1 MKKNWK
7 TYAAALVSVLL
18 LVGLDQWTKLL
29 AVAYLKGQ
37 PAVPLIKG
45 IFELQ
50 YLENRG
56 AAFGILQGQKIPLV
70 LFTAALTLIILYFY
84 SRIPEGRR
92 YLPFRIL
99 MTAVIS
105 GAIGNFIDRCRLDY
119 VIDFFYF
126 KLIDFP
132 IFNVAD
138 CYVTVSVVLFAL
150 LLLFY
155 YKEEELDFLFHP
167 MKRKKDE
174 TP

>member
-1 MKKNWK
+1 MKNNWK
-7 TYAAALVSVLL
+7 TYAAALVSILF
-18 LVGLDQWTKLL
+18 LVGLDQWTKFL
-29 AVAYLKGQ
+29 AVAHLKNQ
-37 PAVPLIKG
+37 PAIPLLEG
-45 IFELQ
+45 VFELQ

-56 AAFGILQGQKIPLV
+56 AAFGILQGQKILLV

-84 SRIPEGRR
+84 FRTPRGRR
-92 YLPFRIL
+92 YLPFRML
-99 MTAVIS
+99 MVAVIA

-119 VIDFFYF
+119 VIDFLYF